1 MLRVLV
7 YGLIVLGAIMS
18 VPALRSRASG
28 PASAVYTHMRP
39 YILEVVDPIKQQIAE
54 REEHAIMGELKDVH
68 DSGHALPTPDQF
80 QKWLNDN
87 LTVGRDPWDNQYFLM
102 NRDKAWY
109 VGSNGRD
116 LLRSTDDDILL
127 KAPW

>member
-1 MLRVLV
+1 MLRLV
-7 YGLIVLGAIMS
+7 VYTLILIGAIAS

-28 PASAVYTHMRP
+28 PASVVYGHMRP
-39 YILEVVDPIKQQIAE
+39 YILEVVDPIKEQLTE
-54 REEHAIMGELKDVH
+54 REEHAIMGGLKEVH
-68 DSGHALPTPDQF
+68 DSGHPLPTPEQF

-102 NRDKAWY
+102 TRDKVLY

-116 LLRSTDDDILL
+116 QLRSTDDDILL
-127 KAPW
+127 RAPW

>member
-1 MLRVLV
+1 MLRVLI
-7 YGLIVLGAIMS
+7 YGLIAIGAIMS

-28 PASAVYTHMRP
+28 PASAVYAHMRP

-68 DSGHALPTPDQF
+68 DSGHPLPTPEQF

-102 NRDKAWY
+102 TREKVLY